1 MYRVV
6 INGKNFLIELDGEL
20 KKCGFYTTR
29 FVDAADQSL
38 AQSEATSIVRND
50 LFLIENV
57 KNQSDDTPMLF
68 IDGIEYLE
76 TYDGTRPGSGFA
88 WYTE

>member
-1 MYRVV
+1 MYRVL

-29 FVDAADQSL
+29 FVDAADKSL
-38 AQSEATSIVRND
+38 AESEAISIVRND